1 MYHWIEY
8 NMCDHE
14 RLPEE
19 LWGTRKETSEYVQH
33 FFWKFKTCTVPRTKR
48 RQTPYKPPFF
58 SIDWRKIENAKF
70 AQVWAINDKYDLY
83 SWRQGVRTYT
93 TAEPTHEPHPHFGSI
108 NGEHIEI
115 VPVNMNTFLR
125 PLLLRRSEFWRRT
138 DRSVYSRSMHKNND
152 LCGDKTLSYERRTV
166 TQRRRRQKIRQGQI
180 AYSRPHLKKEN
191 LAYETCEDVRHGDS
205 FSTWEHWVENV
216 KTKWL
221 IPFCCGCTQL
231 KCKRSREP
239 NQLKQPRNIIALMHR
254 ATLLRFQLRF
264 VNLQKGF
271 IIFQVASSSNVS
283 EVESRTSS
291 NYLQTLS
298 PGCNGR
304 KKYTW

>member
-1 MYHWIEY
+1 MNATQSNVSRNITRMYHWIEY

-125 PLLLRRSEFWRRT
+125 PLLLRRSEFWGRT
-138 DRSVYSRSMHKNND
+138 DRTEDEQTVRSIQDQCMQTMTCAGTKRIPVGG
-152 LCGDKTLSYERRTV
+152 CIK
-166 TQRRRRQKIRQGQI
+166 
-180 AYSRPHLKKEN
+180 LKW
-191 LAYETCEDVRHGDS
+191 TRG
-205 FSTWEHWVENV
+205 
-216 KTKWL
+216 
-221 IPFCCGCTQL
+221 
-231 KCKRSREP
+231 REP
-239 NQLKQPRNIIALMHR
+239 NQLKLPTYKHYRLP
-254 ATLLRFQLRF
+254 ATHTF
-264 VNLQKGF
+264 
-271 IIFQVASSSNVS
+271 
-283 EVESRTSS
+283 T
-291 NYLQTLS
+291 Y
-298 PGCNGR
+298 
-304 KKYTW
+304 

>member
-1 MYHWIEY
+1 M
-8 NMCDHE
+8 N
-14 RLPEE
+14 
-19 LWGTRKETSEYVQH
+19 SEKFGH
-33 FFWKFKTCTVPRTKR
+33 FH
-48 RQTPYKPPFF
+48 
-58 SIDWRKIENAKF
+58 
-70 AQVWAINDKYDLY
+70 DKYDLL
-83 SWRQGVRTYT
+83 SRRQGVRTST

-125 PLLLRRSEFWRRT
+125 PLLLRRSEFWGRT

-205 FSTWEHWVENV
+205 FSTWEHLVENV

-221 IPFCCGCTQL
+221 IPFCCGSTQL

-283 EVESRTSS
+283 EVENRTSS
-291 NYLQTLS
+291 NYLQTNIIALLQRTS
-298 PGCNGR
+298 LLTPLR
-304 KKYTW
+304 KTNPIMNRNRRSNHEVN

>member
-1 MYHWIEY
+1 M
-8 NMCDHE
+8 
-14 RLPEE
+14 
-19 LWGTRKETSEYVQH
+19 
-33 FFWKFKTCTVPRTKR
+33 
-48 RQTPYKPPFF
+48 
-58 SIDWRKIENAKF
+58 
-70 AQVWAINDKYDLY
+70 WAINDKYDLY

-115 VPVNMNTFLR
+115 VPVNMNAFLR

-191 LAYETCEDVRHGDS
+191 LAYENCEDVRHGDS

-264 VNLQKGF
+264 VSLQKGF

-283 EVESRTSS
+283 EVENRTSS
-291 NYLQTLS
+291 NYLQTS
-298 PGCNGR
+298 PNIIAWLQR
-304 KKYTW
+304 TKKIHLVENRIRNWTEIGGQYHELD